1 MSLTIGVYKIP
12 LSSQANR
19 PNLLYLDISNPS
31 SLWRRGV
38 CCEKGVAEV
47 AGSILSY
54 LSKNK
59 LKTY

>member
-31 SLWRRGV
+31 SLRRRGV
-38 CCEKGVAEV
+38 CCEMQE
-47 AGSILSY
+47 LNDY
-54 LSKNK
+54 QLLFPEN
-59 LKTY
+59 L